1 MSSDTT
7 QALLDRIAQRVRAIS
22 GVELLM
28 LFGSRARGD
37 VHGGSD
43 WDFGYLAAPA
53 LDVQALSAILV
64 ETVASDHVDLVDLRQ
79 AGGLLR
85 YRAARD
91 GVALV
96 EGAPGTADRFRFE
109 AARFWFDA
117 APVLERGY
125 DQVLLAL
132 GR

>member
-1 MSSDTT
+1 
-7 QALLDRIAQRVRAIS
+7 
-22 GVELLM
+22 M

-37 VHGGSD
+37 AHGGSD
-43 WDFGYLAAPA
+43 WDFGYLATPT
-53 LDVQALSAILV
+53 LDVQALSALLM
-64 ETVASDHVDLVDLRQ
+64 ETVGSDRVDVVDLRQ

-96 EGAPGTADRFRFE
+96 EAAPGTADRFRFE

-125 DQVLLAL
+125 DQVLSEL